1 MTECRDKSKV
11 IVFSGI
17 LGLSRFWC
25 EKKITDLICEPI
37 STSLKFS
44 AETKMEDTK
53 LLVGE
58 LSYFNIELKHY
69 KLHYSEYRTVSIP
82 MQRTKSTIYPW
93 RMFFQQKLLIET
105 FLKEMKP
112 VVMSDKWGWVWI
124 SRKNIIKFLFGNF
137 ALSWLWFNN
146 QNPRFFTSVLLCKC
160 YVLDWV
166 LDVRIRTCSGLGIQ
180 VSIMSEMI
188 DNSTFWIFRT
198 VETLMQG
205 TQIDNSIENF
215 S

>member
-11 IVFSGI
+11 IEFSGI

-69 KLHYSEYRTVSIP
+69 KLHYSEYRAVSIP

-124 SRKNIIKFLFGNF
+124 SRKNIIKC
-137 ALSWLWFNN
+137 
-146 QNPRFFTSVLLCKC
+146 FF
-160 YVLDWV
+160 W
-166 LDVRIRTCSGLGIQ
+166 
-180 VSIMSEMI
+180 
-188 DNSTFWIFRT
+188 NFRT
-198 VETLMQG
+198 IVIVIQQSKSAVFHLSTPLQVLCFRLRAWCK
-205 TQIDNSIENF
+205 NSNL
-215 S
+215 